1 VTIVRPTFRGGTTPG
16 RGATEQESTRA
27 RADLF
32 ADLEQP
38 MRELAIMVLI
48 VTTLSQEPPRTP
60 PGITQNDVVQVAIN
74 HLDRMMQDVFG
85 NYRDRLEETAVQ
97 P

>member
-1 VTIVRPTFRGGTTPG
+1 MTIERPTFRGGTPPG
-16 RGATEQESTRA
+16 RAATEQESTRQ
-27 RADLF
+27 RADFF

-60 PGITQNDVVQVAIN
+60 PGITPEDVVQLAIN
-74 HLDRMMQDVFG
+74 HLDCMMEDVYG

-97 P
+97 S